1 MGLLSGVGLMPIC
14 AVCEVKPEDTFFC
27 RKRVRVLL
35 FSSRVRPIYFGG
47 GYFPHRNPSS
57 EITVV
62 WCAFQHLSFRLL
74 S

>member
-14 AVCEVKPEDTFFC
+14 AVCEVRLVGYFFC

-35 FSSRVRPIYFGG
+35 FSSRVRRVYFGG
-47 GYFPHRNPSS
+47 RYFHQRKRSS
-57 EITVV
+57 KIAVF
-62 WCAFQHLSFRLL
+62 WCVFQHLVLRLL